1 MKQFSRKITAFI
13 AFAVFCTSLLQLAVS
28 DYAIRWSAG
37 VLHLDVKEIV
47 YMRQL
52 VFFGGSTAVAV
63 MLLVVLVLSTVAVR
77 QATKPLEMLSSAFVS
92 LRQGQY
98 QRLPAIRSGD
108 DIQALIAAYN
118 ETVSELEE
126 VHNKLRTMADRDG
139 LTGAYNR
146 RSLDK
151 ALEALDFGLDSGEVN
166 HVSFLFIDID
176 SFKGFNDTN
185 GHLAGDEAL
194 RRITAILTRIVGDR
208 SVFRYG
214 GEEFAVVL
222 RNYDLT
228 QSLRIAEVLRREVE
242 KAADVTISIGVALM
256 PDHALSGE
264 VLIARADKALYQAK
278 ETRNAVAAYQH
289 G

>member
-1 MKQFSRKITAFI
+1 M
-13 AFAVFCTSLLQLAVS
+13 LA
-28 DYAIRWSAG
+28 
-37 VLHLDVKEIV
+37 
-47 YMRQL
+47 
-52 VFFGGSTAVAV
+52 
-63 MLLVVLVLSTVAVR
+63 MLLVVLVVSTMAVR
-77 QATKPLEMLSSAFVS
+77 QATRPLELLSAAFAS

-108 DIQALIAAYN
+108 DIQALMAAYN
-118 ETVSELEE
+118 ETVSELEDI
-126 VHNKLRTMADRDG
+126 HTKLRTMADRDG

-151 ALEALDFGLDSGEVN
+151 ALEALDVGLDSGDIN
-166 HVSFLFIDID
+166 HVSCLFVDID
-176 SFKGFNDTN
+176 RFKGFNDTY

-194 RRITAILTRIVGDR
+194 RLVTAILTHIVGDR

-222 RNYDLT
+222 RNYDLL

-242 KAADVTISIGVALM
+242 KDTNVTISVGVALM

-264 VLIARADKALYQAK
+264 VLIARADKALYKAK

-289 G
+289 EH

>member
-1 MKQFSRKITAFI
+1 MKQFSKKITAFI
-13 AFAVFCTSLLQLAVS
+13 AFAVFCTSVLQLVVS
-28 DYAIRWSAG
+28 NIAIKVSAG
-37 VLHLDVKEIV
+37 TLKLAAEEVQYIRHLALI
-47 YMRQL
+47 
-52 VFFGGSTAVAV
+52 GGSAAVV
-63 MLLVVLVLSTVAVR
+63 GMLIVVVIVSTIAVR
-77 QATKPLEMLSSAFVS
+77 QATRPLEMLSSAFSS

-98 QRLPAIRSGD
+98 HRLPAIRSGD

-166 HVSFLFIDID
+166 HVSCLFMDID
-176 SFKGFNDTN
+176 SFKGFNDTH
-185 GHLAGDEAL
+185 GHLAGDEIL
-194 RRITAILTRIVGDR
+194 CRITAILTRIVGDR

-222 RNYDLT
+222 RNYDLP
-228 QSLRIAEVLRREVE
+228 QSMRIAEVLRREVE
-242 KAADVTISIGVALM
+242 KDTNVTISIGVALM

-278 ETRNAVAAYQH
+278 ETRNSVAAYQH
-289 G
+289 

>member
-1 MKQFSRKITAFI
+1 MKQFSRKITVFI
-13 AFAVFCTSLLQLAVS
+13 AFAVLCTSLLQLAVS
-28 DYAIRWSAG
+28 DYAITRSIG
-37 VLHLDVKEIV
+37 TL
-47 YMRQL
+47 QL
-52 VFFGGSTAVAV
+52 EEMASIRKVVFYGGATAVLA
-63 MLLVVLVLSTVAVR
+63 MLLVVLVVSTMAVR
-77 QATKPLEMLSSAFVS
+77 QATRPLELLSAAFAS

-108 DIQALIAAYN
+108 DIQALMAAYN
-118 ETVSELEE
+118 ETVSELEDI
-126 VHNKLRTMADRDG
+126 HTKLRTMADRDG

-151 ALEALDFGLDSGEVN
+151 ALEALDVGLDSGDIN
-166 HVSFLFIDID
+166 HVSCLFVDID
-176 SFKGFNDTN
+176 RFKGFNDTY

-194 RRITAILTRIVGDR
+194 RLVTAILTHIVGDR

-222 RNYDLT
+222 RNYDLL

-242 KAADVTISIGVALM
+242 KDTNVTISVGVALM

-264 VLIARADKALYQAK
+264 VLIARADKALYKAK

-289 G
+289 EH